1 MDKNKIRK
9 ELLSKRNSLEKNYI
23 KDKSNIAVQK
33 IKDHNLY
40 QKAHTVALFNAFGS
54 EINLS
59 ELLKDKNKQF
69 LLPAIKNSQIVFIKI
84 NEETKYIK
92 SSFNILEPIGEV
104 YGQQIDFM
112 VVPLLG
118 VNSNN
123 YRIGY
128 GKGYYDKY
136 LFVNRPKHTI
146 SFALNFQKV
155 EFSNDKFDE
164 KIDEIIFI

>member
-59 ELLKDKNKQF
+59 
-69 LLPAIKNSQIVFIKI
+69 
-84 NEETKYIK
+84 
-92 SSFNILEPIGEV
+92 
-104 YGQQIDFM
+104 
-112 VVPLLG
+112 
-118 VNSNN
+118 
-123 YRIGY
+123 
-128 GKGYYDKY
+128 
-136 LFVNRPKHTI
+136 
-146 SFALNFQKV
+146 
-155 EFSNDKFDE
+155 
-164 KIDEIIFI
+164 